1 MILKSKKLYLLVSVM
16 LTAIISLIGIQS
28 YWISSAVKLNN
39 KHLSQLINQSLLQI
53 SKDLETNETVYEI
66 SKEIYSYKKDTSK
79 STDLI
84 FKNHKLFNDSLEMT
98 FIKENSY
105 IKGKDGYTRDTSYK
119 MYKNDS
125 LIINNTSH
133 YTNKEDKK
141 IKSNDLEKHI
151 KEYGG
156 DKSLFIEKIVNR
168 LLDYNEDITKR
179 VKRCEVNKLITKY
192 FAKNDIDV
200 NYSFAI
206 KDSEKDEYVIWSD
219 NFKEPIKGK
228 IYSTKLFPNDIR
240 NSNYYLDI
248 VVQNKTSVIFKSL
261 WMLGGSSILIIIII
275 LLIFTLTT
283 YIIYRQKKLSEIKND
298 FVSNMTHELKTPIST
313 ISLAAQMLE
322 DSSIAPD
329 KKNIET
335 IARIIKNESSR
346 LSSQVEKVLQTAIF
360 EQGIIK
366 LKQRD
371 IDINQILEKIYTNFS
386 IQVEKEGGN
395 LELNL
400 AAKDAIIFADE
411 IHFTNVLIN
420 LLENALKYK
429 KDIPEI
435 IIDTYN
441 KDNYLYIS
449 VKDNGIGIKN
459 EDKKRIFDKF
469 YRVPTGNV
477 HNVKGFGL
485 GLSYVKKIVEEHDG
499 KITLTSKI
507 DKGSEFII
515 KIPLK
520 YKIN

>member
-1 MILKSKKLYLLVSVM
+1 LKSKKIYLLALVM

-28 YWISSAVKLNN
+28 YWISSAVQLNN

-53 SKDLETNETVYEI
+53 SKDLETNETIYEI

-79 STDLI
+79 AKNLI
-84 FKNHKLFNDSLEMT
+84 FKNQKLFNDSLDML
-98 FIKENSY
+98 FVKQDSY
-105 IKGKDGYTRDTSYK
+105 IKNKDGYTRDTSYK
-119 MYKNDS
+119 VYKNDS
-125 LIINNTSH
+125 LIINDTKHYANTVE
-133 YTNKEDKK
+133 NK

-156 DKSLFIEKIVNR
+156 TKSLFIEKIVNR

-179 VKRCEVNKLITKY
+179 VKRCEINKLITKY
-192 FAKNDIDV
+192 FTKNDIDV

-206 KDSEKDEYVIWSD
+206 RDGVQNDYVILSD
-219 NFKEPIKGK
+219 NFKEPIQDKVF
-228 IYSTKLFPNDIR
+228 STKLFPNDIR

-248 VVQNKTSVIFKSL
+248 VVKNKTSVIFKSL
-261 WMLGGSSILIIIII
+261 WLLGGSSILIIIII
-275 LLIFTLTT
+275 ILIFTITT

-322 DSSIAPD
+322 DTSISPD

-335 IARIIKNESSR
+335 ICNIIKNESNR
-346 LSSQVEKVLQTAIF
+346 LSNQVEKVLQTAIF
-360 EQGIIK
+360 DQGIIK
-366 LKQRD
+366 LKKRE
-371 IDINQILEKIYTNFS
+371 INISKILEKIYNNFI
-386 IQVEKEGGN
+386 IQVEKENGS
-395 LELNL
+395 LSLNL
-400 AAKDAIIFADE
+400 AAKESMIFADE
-411 IHFTNVLIN
+411 IHFTNVLMN

-435 IIDTYN
+435 KIDTYN

-449 VKDNGIGIKN
+449 IKDNGIGIKN
-459 EDKKRIFDKF
+459 EDKKRVFDKF
-469 YRVPTGNV
+469 YRVPTGNI

-485 GLSYVKKIVEEHDG
+485 GLSYVKKIIEEHDG
-499 KITLTSKI
+499 KITLISKVN
-507 DKGSEFII
+507 KGSEFII
-515 KIPLK
+515 KIPLQ